1 MSEIRVDT
9 ISEKTSGSGT
19 TISKFKNP
27 KNQFRNMVINGEMQ
41 IKQRSDTSVHNNGQ
55 VRPCDM
61 WKQEASNMDNITGTL
76 AIDSS
81 VPDGYGFSGSLR
93 FDTTT
98 AESALASDENVKLI
112 TDIEAQNAHHLCY
125 GHSDAKKTV
134 LSWWSRSNLS
144 GSGNKFVINVS
155 APDGSRHISKTFFH
169 ASADTWENFTFAI
182 DGDSSGTINDDN
194 GVGLTLTWVLAAGS
208 DYTSADSTS
217 WGSTSNAGLAYQQT
231 ANIASSTSN
240 DFYITGVQFEVGEV
254 ATDFEHLPFDV
265 QLQRCQRYL
274 YKIQTGTQD
283 YGSFGAGHCAN
294 ATSCLTAIHFKPQL
308 RATPTLVT
316 TGTAANYSIYNGSSG
331 VDACT
336 SVPSFNGGSVT
347 NTQARLEFISSGNL
361 TGGSGNAGAGAAGEC
376 ISSDGVAA
384 YLMFNAEL

>member
-208 DYTSADSTS
+208 DFTSADSTS

-265 QLQRCQRYL
+265 QLHRCRRYL
-274 YKIQTGTQD
+274 QRVEAAGSD
-283 YGSFGAGHCAN
+283 YGSFGVGNNAN
-294 ATSCLTAIHFKPQL
+294 ATSSTGHQMLSPNMRTV
-308 RATPTLVT
+308 PTLIT
-316 TGTAANYSIYNGSSG
+316 TGVAANYSIFNAGTG

-336 SVPSFNGGSVT
+336 SVPAINGGGGTSSQV
-347 NTQARLEFISSGNL
+347 RLEFISSGNL
-361 TGGSGNAGAGAAGEC
+361 TSGGVSEQ

-384 YLMFNAEL
+384 FLMFSAEL

>member
-1 MSEIRVDT
+1 MSELRVDT
-9 ISEKTSGSGT
+9 INEATSGTGT

-27 KNQFRNMVINGEMQ
+27 KNQFRNMIINGEMQ
-41 IKQRSDTSVHNNGQ
+41 VRQRSDTSVHNNGQ

-134 LSWWSRSNLS
+134 LSWWSKSNLS

-169 ASADTWENFTFAI
+169 ASANTWENFTFTI

-208 DYTSADSTS
+208 DFTSADSTS
-217 WGSTSNAGLAYQQT
+217 WGSTSSAGLAYQQT

-240 DFYITGVQFEVGEV
+240 DFYITGVQLEVGEV

-265 QLQRCQRYL
+265 QLQRCQKYFQIFGGDVI
-274 YKIQTGTQD
+274 YSPFGVGTWKSGTQL
-283 YGSFGAGHCAN
+283 SCHLLLMTQMRSAPTMTVAN
-294 ATSCLTAIHFKPQL
+294 ATASFVRSGGTSISTTAVALDIASPKNIMYN
-308 RATPTLVT
+308 
-316 TGTAANYSIYNGSSG
+316 ANVSSG
-331 VDACT
+331 
-336 SVPSFNGGSVT
+336 GS
-347 NTQARLEFISSGNL
+347 NA
-361 TGGSGNAGAGAAGEC
+361 NAGTHYGQGNTNHTL
-376 ISSDGVAA
+376 SFS
-384 YLMFNAEL
+384 AEL

>member
-27 KNQFRNMVINGEMQ
+27 KNQFRNMIVNGEMQ
-41 IKQRSDTSVHNNGQ
+41 VRQRSDTSVHNNGQ
-55 VRPCDM
+55 VKPCDM

-134 LSWWSRSNLS
+134 LSWWSKSNLS

-169 ASADTWENFTFAI
+169 ASANTWENFTFTI

-208 DYTSADSTS
+208 DFTSADSTS

-265 QLQRCQRYL
+265 QLQRCQRYFT
-274 YKIQTGTQD
+274 K
-283 YGSFGAGHCAN
+283 YGGDNAFSAFGSGMWKTTTIASVILSYPTEMRSAPTLAVAN
-294 ATSCLTAIHFKPQL
+294 AGNSHVRAAATAPN
-308 RATPTLVT
+308 ATAVAIDVSSPKAIMYNVT
-316 TGTAANYSIYNGSSG
+316 VSSG
-331 VDACT
+331 
-336 SVPSFNGGSVT
+336 G
-347 NTQARLEFISSGNL
+347 
-361 TGGSGNAGAGAAGEC
+361 TGGQGTVHFGDSTTDFTFSL
-376 ISSDGVAA
+376 SS
-384 YLMFNAEL
+384 EL